1 MDQHANAR
9 KVYFAAIFSFMAAV
23 EVAFCAWFGLHHH
36 AQLAGSLAGTA
47 FLLGAAG
54 IAVSGIVAV
63 GAHLREGLSKAV
75 MGLVIVFFL
84 TIFFLLMTVAEIFR
98 R

>member
-47 FLLGAAG
+47 FLLALQESLFRESSRWAHTS
-54 IAVSGIVAV
+54 ARVSA
-63 GAHLREGLSKAV
+63 RPSWNW
-75 MGLVIVFFL
+75 
-84 TIFFLLMTVAEIFR
+84 
-98 R
+98 